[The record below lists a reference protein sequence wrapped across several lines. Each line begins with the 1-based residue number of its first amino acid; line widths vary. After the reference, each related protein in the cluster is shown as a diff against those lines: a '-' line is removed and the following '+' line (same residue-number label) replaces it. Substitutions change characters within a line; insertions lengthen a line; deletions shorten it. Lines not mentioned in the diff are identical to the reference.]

1 MLYLQ
6 KMNRQ
11 KLKLL
16 KKNDQEEISMMTKL
30 RKEFD
35 SIYRQFVASA
45 FDLRD
50 QNFFKKIFFFQV

>member
-1 MLYLQ
+1 
-6 KMNRQ
+6 MNGQ

-45 FDLRD
+45 FDLCD
-50 QNFFKKIFFFQV
+50 LNFFLKIFFFQV

>member
-35 SIYRQFVASA
+35 SIYRHFVASA

-50 QNFFKKIFFFQV
+50 QKFF